1 MTDRQTGIRA
11 YTVSYTSKKK
21 LQICGEKNP
30 DGRNCSHWLF
40 GSSTKCNYFQE
51 CIFRNAQ
58 STLDM
63 VLRKLRGKVSIHSND
78 IARENIDKKMEVVV
92 WKEEKIWL

>member
-1 MTDRQTGIRA
+1 
-11 YTVSYTSKKK
+11 
-21 LQICGEKNP
+21 
-30 DGRNCSHWLF
+30 
-40 GSSTKCNYFQE
+40 
-51 CIFRNAQ
+51 
-58 STLDM
+58 M